1 MYVALDN
8 LNLFLPLY
16 KVSFKLLIIY
26 PERSWSEMELQ
37 PITCLVSNRKI
48 TLTKRMGKT
57 KKGIVDYWT

>member
-1 MYVALDN
+1 MYVAFDN

-26 PERSWSEMELQ
+26 LESSWSEMELQ
-37 PITCLVSNRKI
+37 PMICLVSSRKT